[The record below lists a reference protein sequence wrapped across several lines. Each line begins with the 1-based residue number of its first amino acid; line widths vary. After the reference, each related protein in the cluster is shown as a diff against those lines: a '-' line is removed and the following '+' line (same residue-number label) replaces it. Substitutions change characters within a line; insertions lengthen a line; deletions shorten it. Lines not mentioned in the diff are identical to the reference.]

1 MTALVLASLIL
12 AAIPAALFLANLAY
26 YRRLPAL
33 GDPEPADPRRAA
45 GWSVSVLIP
54 ARNEEASISGA
65 VESVLANRQV
75 TLEVIVLDDHSTDRT
90 GSIVDRLAAADPRV
104 RRVPGRPLPP
114 GWCGK
119 QHACWQLAWEARHE
133 LLVFMDADVR
143 LAPDALARMARFLED
158 RGSVHLASG
167 VPRQL
172 TSGWLERLLIPL
184 IHFVLLGFLPM
195 PVARRSRW
203 TAFAAG
209 CGQLM
214 VARRNAYF
222 AADGHRSI
230 RASLHDGVKLPRSFR
245 SAGFQTDLF
254 DATDLATC
262 RMYTSGG
269 EVWRGLGKNATE
281 GMGHPAAIVPW
292 TVLLLGGQVMPWILW
307 PAVYAFAPALT
318 GWVMAAVILGV
329 LTRGLAAWRFRQS
342 GWGVLLHPAS
352 VGLLIAIQW
361 QALFRKWRGRPM
373 EWRGRRYAPEA
384 AAGPVAS
391 SRAALG

>member
-1 MTALVLASLIL
+1 MTALVLASFIL
-12 AAIPAALFLANLAY
+12 AAIPAALFLVNLIA
-26 YRRLPAL
+26 YRRLPAPGHPNRRDERL
-33 GDPEPADPRRAA
+33 ATGPA
-45 GWSVSVLIP
+45 VSVLIP
-54 ARNEEASISGA
+54 ARNEETSIAGA
-65 VESVLANRQV
+65 VESVLASRQV

-90 GSIVDRLAAADPRV
+90 GSLVDRLAAGDPRV
-104 RRVPGRPLPP
+104 RRVQGRRLPA

-119 QHACWQLAWEARHE
+119 QHACWQLAREARHD

-172 TSGWLERLLIPL
+172 TGGWLERLLIPL

-214 VARRNAYF
+214 VARRAAYF

-245 SAGFQTDLF
+245 AAGFQTDLF

-262 RMYTSGG
+262 RMYTSAG
-269 EVWRGLGKNATE
+269 EVWRGLAKNATE
-281 GMGHPAAIVPW
+281 GMAQPAAIVPW
-292 TVLLLGGQVMPWILW
+292 TALLLGGQVMPWILL
-307 PAVYAFAPALT
+307 PVVYLVAPALT
-318 GWVMAAVILGV
+318 GWAMAAAVLGV

-342 GWGVLLHPAS
+342 GWGALLHP
-352 VGLLIAIQW
+352 VGVSLLVAIQW

-373 EWRGRRYAPEA
+373 EWRGRQYGP
-384 AAGPVAS
+384 AAGGRPVAS
-391 SRAALG
+391 SRPVLG